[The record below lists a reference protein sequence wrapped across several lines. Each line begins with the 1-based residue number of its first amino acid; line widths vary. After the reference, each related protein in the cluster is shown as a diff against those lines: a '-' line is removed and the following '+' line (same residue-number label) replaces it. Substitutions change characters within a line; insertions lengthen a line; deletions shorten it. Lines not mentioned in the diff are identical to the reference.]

1 MACVLFSTMMVYIYH
16 YWGTSLLIQ
25 RKFFFDVRL
34 VEKENRDFVE
44 EDVKFQYTNKEKTA
58 LAVFTLI
65 TIFSII
71 EIILAAAIAA
81 IAKSSRVLYQKPQQ
95 PLTYNM
101 HYQVR
106 RPFH

>member
-1 MACVLFSTMMVYIYH
+1 MACVLFSTMTVYIYH
-16 YWGTSLLIQ
+16 YWGTSLLI
-25 RKFFFDVRL
+25 RNKYFFDVL
-34 VEKENRDFVE
+34 PADKETADFLK

-58 LAVFTLI
+58 LAVSTLI

-71 EIILAAAIAA
+71 EIILAAA

>member
-1 MACVLFSTMMVYIYH
+1 MACVLFSTMTAYIYH
-16 YWGTSLLIQ
+16 FWGTNYIIV
-25 RKFFFDVRL
+25 RKFFFDVRP
-34 VEKENRDFVE
+34 VEKESTDFLK

-58 LAVFTLI
+58 LTVFTLI

-71 EIILAAAIAA
+71 EIILAAAIA
-81 IAKSSRVLYQKPQQ
+81 KSSRVLYQKPQQ
-95 PLTYNM
+95 PLAYNL

>member
-1 MACVLFSTMMVYIYH
+1 MACVLFSTMTVYIYH
-16 YWGTSLLIQ
+16 SWGTSLLIQ
-25 RKFFFDVRL
+25 RKFEFFDARP
-34 VEKENRDFVE
+34 VEEENRDFLE

-71 EIILAAAIAA
+71 EIILAAAIA
-81 IAKSSRVLYQKPQQ
+81 KSSRVLYQKPQQ
-95 PLTYNM
+95 PLAYNM
-101 HYQVR
+101 HYRVR

>member
-1 MACVLFSTMMVYIYH
+1 MVYIYH
-16 YWGTSLLIQ
+16 DWGTSLLIQ

-44 EDVKFQYTNKEKTA
+44 EDVKFQYTNKEKIA

-71 EIILAAAIAA
+71 EIILAAAIAE
-81 IAKSSRVLYQKPQQ
+81 SSRVLYQKPQQ
-95 PLTYNM
+95 PLAYNL

>member
-16 YWGTSLLIQ
+16 DWGTSLLIQ

-71 EIILAAAIAA
+71 EIILAAAIAE
-81 IAKSSRVLYQKPQQ
+81 SSRVLYQKPQQ
-95 PLTYNM
+95 PLAYNL
-101 HYQVR
+101 HYRVR

>member
-1 MACVLFSTMMVYIYH
+1 MACVLFSTMTVYIYH

-25 RKFFFDVRL
+25 RKYFNDVL
-34 VEKENRDFVE
+34 SDVVESTELEFLK

-58 LAVFTLI
+58 LAVFTLM

-71 EIILAAAIAA
+71 EIILAAAIAE
-81 IAKSSRVLYQKPQQ
+81 SSRVLYQKPQQ
-95 PLTYNM
+95 PLAYNL
-101 HYQVR
+101 HYRVR

>member
-71 EIILAAAIAA
+71 EIILAAAIAE
-81 IAKSSRVLYQKPQQ
+81 SSRVLYQKPQQ
-95 PLTYNM
+95 PLAYNL
-101 HYQVR
+101 HYRVR